1 MPGARAWGVR
11 APGLPA
17 GGIAVATL
25 KDVARAAGLSITQ
38 TSRAL
43 NDHSDVNE
51 MTRKRVK
58 AVARSM
64 NYQANISARK
74 LVTGRSGMVALVV
87 PQTPE
92 LPQNGLFIEGVAGLS
107 AQFSGRGMQFVLHV
121 AGNDRPI
128 TEVYQRL
135 IGNGMLDGFVLFS
148 PCDDDPR
155 AAFLRDHGIPF
166 VVHGRIWPDADHA
179 YFDIDN
185 EGILYQITRH
195 LTGLGHRRI
204 AFLNGAPGH
213 GFASA
218 RMRGYARALAEVGV
232 AVDPALVRPG
242 EMSEARGLVATVELF
257 RIDGLRPTAIVC
269 SDVRLAKGVY
279 TALEA
284 LGLSIPGDVSVIAH
298 DDHLPQL
305 RASAFFP
312 ALSVT
317 KAPLRDSWKPLTD
330 CLTGLLDGRPL
341 AQLQIVGHHELIIR
355 NSTGPAPASGD

>member
-1 MPGARAWGVR
+1 M
-11 APGLPA
+11 
-17 GGIAVATL
+17 ATL
-25 KDVARAAGLSITQ
+25 KDVARASGLSITQ

-87 PQTPE
+87 SQSVD

-107 AQFSGRGMQFVLHV
+107 TQFSGRGMQFVLHV
-121 AGNDRPI
+121 ADPDEPI
-128 TEVYQRL
+128 IDVYQRL

-148 PCDDDPR
+148 PRDNDPR
-155 AAFLRDHGIPF
+155 ASFLREQGIPF

-195 LTGLGHRRI
+195 LIGLGHRRI
-204 AFLNGAPGH
+204 AFINGALGH
-213 GFASA
+213 GFATA
-218 RMRGYARALAEVGV
+218 RMRGYVRALAEAGLE
-232 AVDPALVRPG
+232 VDSALARHG
-242 EMSEARGLVATVELF
+242 EMSEARGLVTTVEMF
-257 RIDGLRPTAIVC
+257 RIDGLRPTAVVC

-279 TALEA
+279 AALEA

-317 KAPLRDSWKPLTD
+317 KAPLRDSWEPLVD
-330 CLTGLLDGRPL
+330 CLNGLLDGAPL
-341 AQLQIVGHHELIIR
+341 ADLQVVGRHELIIR
-355 NSTGPAPASGD
+355 NSTGPAPKE

>member
-1 MPGARAWGVR
+1 MV
-11 APGLPA
+11 
-17 GGIAVATL
+17 TL

-87 PQTPE
+87 SQSID

-107 AQFSGRGMQFVLHV
+107 AQFSSRGMQFVLHV
-121 AGNDRPI
+121 AGGNEPI
-128 TEVYQRL
+128 IDVYQRL

-148 PCDDDPR
+148 PRDNDPR
-155 AAFLRDHGIPF
+155 AAFLRENGIPF
-166 VVHGRIWPDADHA
+166 VVHGRIWPEADHA

-185 EGILYQITRH
+185 DGILYQITRH
-195 LTGLGHRRI
+195 LTGLGHHRI
-204 AFLNGAPGH
+204 AFINGAQDH
-213 GFASA
+213 GFATA
-218 RMRGYARALAEVGV
+218 RMRGYARALAEAGLDL
-232 AVDPALVRPG
+232 DPALVCHG
-242 EMSEARGLVATVELF
+242 EMTEARGLVTTVEMF
-257 RIDGLRPTAIVC
+257 RIDGLRPTAVVC
-269 SDVRLAKGVY
+269 SDVRIAKGVY

-317 KAPLRDSWKPLTD
+317 KAPLRDSWGPLVD
-330 CLTGLLDGRPL
+330 CLNGLLDGAPL
-341 AQLQIVGHHELIIR
+341 ADLQVVGQHELIIR
-355 NSTGPAPASGD
+355 NSTGPAPQE

>member
-1 MPGARAWGVR
+1 M
-11 APGLPA
+11 
-17 GGIAVATL
+17 ATL

-43 NDHSDVNE
+43 NGHSDVNE
-51 MTRKRVK
+51 ATRKRVK

-166 VVHGRIWPDADHA
+166 VVHGRTGKAMEYPH
-179 YFDIDN
+179 FDIEN
-185 EGILYQITRH
+185 ERLAYD
-195 LTGLGHRRI
+195 LTKHVAARGHR
-204 AFLNGAPGH
+204 AGA
-213 GFASA
+213 
-218 RMRGYARALAEVGV
+218 RGQGARA
-232 AVDPALVRPG
+232 DR
-242 EMSEARGLVATVELF
+242 
-257 RIDGLRPTAIVC
+257 
-269 SDVRLAKGVY
+269 
-279 TALEA
+279 
-284 LGLSIPGDVSVIAH
+284 
-298 DDHLPQL
+298 
-305 RASAFFP
+305 RA
-312 ALSVT
+312 
-317 KAPLRDSWKPLTD
+317 
-330 CLTGLLDGRPL
+330 
-341 AQLQIVGHHELIIR
+341 
-355 NSTGPAPASGD
+355 

>member
-1 MPGARAWGVR
+1 M
-11 APGLPA
+11 
-17 GGIAVATL
+17 ATL

-51 MTRKRVK
+51 MTRERVK

-74 LVTGRSGMVALVV
+74 LVTGRSGLVALVV
-87 PQTPE
+87 PQTPD

-121 AGNDRPI
+121 AEEDQPI

-148 PCDDDPR
+148 PRDDDPR
-155 AAFLRDHGIPF
+155 AAFLRDQGIPF

-179 YFDIDN
+179 FFDIDN
-185 EGILYQITRH
+185 EGILHQITQH
-195 LTGLGHRRI
+195 LIGLGHRRI
-204 AFLNGAPGH
+204 AFVNGQAGH
-213 GFASA
+213 GFATA
-218 RMRGYARALAEVGV
+218 RMRGYLRALDDTGLEC
-232 AVDPALVRPG
+232 DPDIVSNG
-242 EMSEARGLVATVELF
+242 EMTEARGLVTTIEMF
-257 RIDGLRPTAIVC
+257 RKTSARPTAVIC
-269 SDVRLAKGVY
+269 SDVRIARGVY
-279 TALEA
+279 RALEA
-284 LGLSIPGDVSVIAH
+284 LDLSIPGDVSVIAH
-298 DDHLPQL
+298 DDHLPQM

-312 ALSVT
+312 ALSVS
-317 KAPLRDSWKPLTD
+317 KAPLRDSWGPLAD

-341 AQLQIVGHHELIIR
+341 AQLQTVGRHELIIR
-355 NSTGPAPASGD
+355 NSTGPAPD

>member
-1 MPGARAWGVR
+1 M
-11 APGLPA
+11 
-17 GGIAVATL
+17 ATL

-43 NDHSDVNE
+43 NGHSDVNE
-51 MTRKRVK
+51 ATRKRVK

-87 PQTPE
+87 PQSGD
-92 LPQNGLFIEGVAGLS
+92 LPQSGLFIEGVAGLS
-107 AQFSGRGMQFVLHV
+107 AQFSARAMQFVLHV
-121 AGNDRPI
+121 ARQDEPI
-128 TEVYQRL
+128 LEVYRRL

-148 PCDDDPR
+148 PHDNDPR
-155 AAFLRDHGIPF
+155 AAFLREQGIPF

-218 RMRGYARALAEVGV
+218 RMRGYARALAEAGV

-317 KAPLRDSWKPLTD
+317 KAPLRDSWGPLVD
-330 CLTGLLDGRPL
+330 CLNGLLDGAPL
-341 AQLQIVGHHELIIR
+341 ADLQIVGCHEMILR
-355 NSTGPAPASGD
+355 NSTGPAPA